1 MRTIATSKKERFA
14 NESDNPGIHRD
25 EKEKHVSRQQDP
37 GENDGIE
44 AQLDSVRMRFDPHEH
59 PAAFRIMAVRMM

>member
-1 MRTIATSKKERFA
+1 MSRTIPEFTVMKRR
-14 NESDNPGIHRD
+14 NTYP
-25 EKEKHVSRQQDP
+25 
-37 GENDGIE
+37 DGIE